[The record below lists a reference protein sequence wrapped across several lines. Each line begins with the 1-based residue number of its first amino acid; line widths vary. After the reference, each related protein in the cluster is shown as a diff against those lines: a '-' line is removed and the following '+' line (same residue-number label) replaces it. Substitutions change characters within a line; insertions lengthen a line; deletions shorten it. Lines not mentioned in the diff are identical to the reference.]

1 MDFYVILGI
10 NRQASIVDVKRA
22 YRRLARKFHPD
33 INPGDQ
39 AAAAR
44 FRQISEAYQTLSD
57 PDRRRRYD
65 LLGYQAEPDSDAAIG
80 FEGFDFSASVHA
92 NQQSTFGDLFA
103 DVLRPSGQQPRSGQR
118 GADLH
123 AALTIELQDALHGAE
138 RAVTVTRQDRCATCS
153 GSGLLRRAG
162 SRCATCQGS
171 GTLRTARGHMVFSRP
186 CARCGGTGIQRQ
198 ERCLLC
204 RGAGTQPRTETVP
217 VRIPAGIHDGARL
230 RLAEKGHVGPHGAPA
245 GDLYITVHLAPHPRF
260 RRDQDDLLLTLP
272 VAVHEAALG
281 ARIEIPTPDGPA
293 RVKIPPG
300 TQSGQRLRLRGRGF
314 PAMRDGHRG
323 DLVAEVKVMLP
334 KLLDERSKEL
344 LREFGRINGESVRD
358 F

>member
-1 MDFYVILGI
+1 MDFYVILGV
-10 NRQASIVDVKRA
+10 NRHASVIDVKRA

-65 LLGYQAEPDSDAAIG
+65 MLGHQPDRDGEATLG
-80 FEGFDFSASVHA
+80 FEGFDFSAAVHA

-103 DVLRPSGQQPRSGQR
+103 DVLRPSRQQPRSGER

-123 AALTIELQDALHGAE
+123 AAVTVELEDALHGAE
-138 RAVTVTRQDRCATCS
+138 RAVVVTRQARCVTCS
-153 GSGLLRRAG
+153 GSGSLHGAG
-162 SRCATCQGS
+162 ARCATCQGS
-171 GTLRTARGHMVFSRP
+171 GAIRSARGHMVFSRP
-186 CARCGGTGIQRQ
+186 CVRCGGTGIQRQ

-204 RGAGTQPRTETVP
+204 RGTGTQPRTETVP
-217 VRIPAGIHDGARL
+217 VRIPAGIQDGSRL
-230 RLAEKGHVGPHGAPA
+230 RLAEMGHVGPHGAPA
-245 GDLYITVHLAPHPRF
+245 GDLYVTIHVAPHDRF
-260 RRDQDDLLLTLP
+260 RREGDDLLFTLP

-281 ARIEIPTPDGPA
+281 ARIEIPTFDGPA

-314 PAMRDGHRG
+314 PSVRDTRRG
-323 DLVAEVKVMLP
+323 DLVVEVKVMLP

-344 LREFGRINGESVRD
+344 LREFGKINGESVRD